1 LKLLQELRYRGYGW
15 LKPEGVRKK
24 LEELSKE
31 KAKKK
36 LLNFNLLR
44 RLIKVMFLLLPPLIV
59 F

>member
-31 KAKKK
+31 KSKKK

-44 RLIKVMFLLLPPLIV
+44 RLIKRLFLLLPPLIL